1 MNIFLLLVGFI
12 GLAAISALFVF
23 VARKPVWAA
32 YVFLATQPFIG
43 GIDRGKLIPLLRPSE
58 ALQFFLTAAVLAGV
72 AVRAVRGEPLSVR
85 FTRLDRA
92 IALLAALSSI
102 WPLFWMFARGRIP
115 SSTDFFSTIVMWR
128 LAALYALFRWVVKTP
143 EQVRKCMWILL
154 VSAGLLAVL
163 AIADSLGIYKPGGIW
178 TAAQS
183 DGSNTGRGGA
193 TLNSSIA
200 VGDYLSYAFA
210 VALVYLV
217 RGRQPRLLVA
227 AISGLC
233 VVGILGT
240 GQFSAWIAAFI
251 VVVVVARSEGQMAR
265 LAAWLVP
272 LGVLAA
278 LVAGPVVAQRLAGFS
293 GPQGLPPSWLG
304 RYDNLHSFF
313 LPMLGNFRWVL
324 GVRPDSVIPAPET
337 WRDVIYLESGY
348 LWFFWV
354 GGIPL
359 FLGFLWFARA
369 AFRKTKIVIE
379 RRRDDISVAAV
390 ATRAALWCLMILSII
405 DMHLTLRGGGDLFF
419 ILLGLTANMNVPEP
433 LPEPEPPPRA
443 RALGGVVTSRR
454 ALGAAT
460 PPREGS

>member
-1 MNIFLLLVGFI
+1 VNIFILIVAFI
-12 GLAAISALFVF
+12 GLTAVVASFVF
-23 VARKPVWAA
+23 IARNPLWAA
-32 YVFLATQPFIG
+32 YIFLATQPFIG
-43 GIDRGKLIPLLRPSE
+43 GIDRGKIIPLLRPSE
-58 ALQFFLTAAVLAGV
+58 ALQFFLTGAVLAGV
-72 AVRAVRGEPLSVR
+72 AVRALQGERLSVR
-85 FTRLDRA
+85 LTRLDRA
-92 IALLAALSSI
+92 IVLLAVLSSI
-102 WPLFWMFARGRIP
+102 WPLCWMFARGRIP
-115 SSTDFFSTIVMWR
+115 SSTDFFSTIVIWR
-128 LAALYALFRWVVKTP
+128 LAGLYALFRWVVKTP

-154 VSAGLLAVL
+154 VSAGMLAIL
-163 AIADSLGIYKPGGIW
+163 AIADSLGIFKLGGIW
-178 TAAQS
+178 APAQS
-183 DGSNTGRGGA
+183 DGSNTGRGAA

-210 VALVYLV
+210 VALVYLL
-217 RGRQPRLLVA
+217 RGRQPKLIVGA
-227 AISGLC
+227 VCGLC
-233 VVGILGT
+233 VLGILGT
-240 GQFSAWIAAFI
+240 GQFSAWIAALI
-251 VVVVVARSEGQMAR
+251 VVVVVARQEGQMAR
-265 LAAWLVP
+265 LAAWMVP

-278 LVAGPVVAQRLAGFS
+278 VVAGPVVAQRLAGFS

-369 AFRKTKIVIE
+369 AFRQTRVVID
-379 RRRDDISVAAV
+379 RRHDDISVAAV

-419 ILLGLTANMNVPEP
+419 ILLGLTANLNVPEP
-433 LPEPEPPPRA
+433 IPDPEPPPRA
-443 RALGGVVTSRR
+443 RALGGVVTPPR
-454 ALGAAT
+454 ALMAGAA
-460 PPREGS
+460 PREAS